1 MAAMIRKYV
10 CLASFMALS
19 GTVAFA
25 AEDLE
30 SLLDGDS
37 KAQSGQA
44 PAVKTAREQSFLVD
58 TVRSLQDSRPTSEQ
72 NIFFRHLEA
81 AHWEKA
87 LIQSQAAFGG
97 TGFERS
103 ANGQALQ
110 ALLKFKSGLTTTGLE
125 EMFAI
130 REPKKIHFHLLS
142 LFKEAATE
150 NHPAWKIAL
159 LTWNE
164 AWTEVFGLNY
174 EVKAKTRQ
182 VTQKQGLEEL
192 KNLAKRAPT
201 DSPERALVEWN
212 LALAYSLGDQ
222 PDQAAKI
229 MAALLKTKNSPVS
242 TDLLNLT
249 AARLLFQNGYFD
261 AARRYYG
268 KIPKGSDYW
277 LDAQEES
284 AWSFIRK
291 GEPQNALAITQTLV
305 NPIFKGQVGAE
316 SYFVRALAQLKVCDY
331 PGVVKS
337 LQVFPVQFKNRTE
350 VLKKLAQEPET
361 PAVTKVINEVRTR
374 NVKWEELGKEAQGL
388 PRQITRDQR
397 LRELS
402 KAQADLEREAKV
414 AEELYAQFLA
424 QTGLQST
431 FENLK
436 QTLLGRARMAKS
448 ATLSRVQEMA
458 KNEVEDTRKILAKMH
473 IVEAEVIQQTS
484 LADQLVKAKVTGPG
498 DVKVG
503 STGSTQKDTLRFPA
517 DGNEVWFDELA
528 NYQVNV
534 KKACQVKR

>member
-1 MAAMIRKYV
+1 MMKRALY
-10 CLASFMALS
+10 LASALALALTS
-19 GTVAFA
+19 PAFA

-30 SLLDGDS
+30 SLLDGGS
-37 KAQSGQA
+37 KPSAGA
-44 PAVKTAREQSFLVD
+44 AEVKTAREQSFLVD
-58 TVRSLQDSRPTSEQ
+58 TLRSLQDGRPTSEQ
-72 NIFFRHLEA
+72 NAFFRLLEQA
-81 AHWEKA
+81 QWDKA
-87 LIQSQAAFGG
+87 LLQYQSAFGG
-97 TGFERS
+97 TAFDRS
-103 ANGQALQ
+103 ANGQALR

-125 EMFAI
+125 ELFAT

-142 LFKEAATE
+142 LFKEAANE

-159 LTWNE
+159 LSWND
-164 AWTEVFGLNY
+164 AWTEIFGLNY

-182 VTQKQGLEEL
+182 VTQKQGIKDLEAL
-192 KNLAKRAPT
+192 SKRAPT
-201 DSPERALVEWN
+201 DSVERALVEWN

-242 TDLLNLT
+242 QDLLNLT

-261 AARRYYG
+261 ASIRYYN

-277 LDAQEES
+277 LDAQEEA

-305 NPIFKGQVGAE
+305 NPVFKGQVGAE

-337 LQVFPVQFKNRTE
+337 LQAFPEQFKGRTE
-350 VLKKLAQEPET
+350 ALKKLAQEPET
-361 PAVTKVINEVRTR
+361 PAVTRVINEVRTR
-374 NVKWEELGKEAQGL
+374 QVKWEELGKDSQGL

-414 AEELYAQFLA
+414 AEELYAKSLA
-424 QTGLQST
+424 QTGLQAS

-436 QTLLGRARMAKS
+436 QSLMGRARMAKS
-448 ATLSRVQEMA
+448 ATLARVQEMA

-473 IVEAEVIQQTS
+473 IVEAEVLQQTS
-484 LADQLVKAKVTGPG
+484 LADKLAKAKATGGG

-503 STGSTQKDTLRFPA
+503 TTGSSSQDVMKFPVA
-517 DGNEVWFDELA
+517 NNEVWFDELS
-528 NYQVNV
+528 NYKVDV